1 MSIRICLDHIG
12 LFLLEFNEK
21 FLSLMHTF
29 RMSPV
34 RILVMYNG
42 DWIFSENGFEF
53 NGDKLKGIVVD
64 EKITYTDLLD
74 RVYDIVKVDRAEFVA
89 TMKCLYKAHVPTP
102 PTEILD
108 NEDVDFFIGE
118 NLVDDH
124 GRRTP
129 LCITIKRRES
139 LNQGKEVHYPAPFDS
154 GSVSNQTSGFVPTAQ
169 DSQFPPFL
177 ALTETEEQNTTAIS
191 CGPQEDL
198 NCDDEMQNVVQ
209 HQHEDCND
217 NRERDNEVE
226 NVHMQNDTYGCSDEI
241 HPHTSSNMSFDSLTV
256 RNGRKSIQVYETP
269 DPLNSSIQPCIYSEQ
284 LNVNVPKN
292 LTIEQWTSNDTI
304 AVGQSYPSKKD
315 VQSKLSLMAIRENFE
330 FKVRRSTRDL
340 LFVICVDKG
349 CKWRVRASKMN
360 DSDCFLIRKFHNVHT
375 CSTEKFHRN
384 HHQASSW
391 VVGQLIKSKFE
402 EGASDY
408 RPNDIIKDV
417 EKQLGVTISY
427 DKAWRAR
434 EIALRCLKISYD
446 REKRSRGRPRK
457 EKLVSTDKEPS
468 LRLCGTCGGRGHN
481 RKTCRSLIVLQ

>member
-1 MSIRICLDHIG
+1 
-12 LFLLEFNEK
+12 
-21 FLSLMHTF
+21 
-29 RMSPV
+29 MSPV

-53 NGDKLKGIVVD
+53 NGDKLKGIIVD
-64 EKITYTDLLD
+64 EKITYSDLLD
-74 RVYDIVKVDRAEFVA
+74 RVYDIVKVDPTEFVA
-89 TMKCLYKAHVPTP
+89 TLKCLYKAHVPTP

-124 GRRTP
+124 SRRTP
-129 LCITIKRRES
+129 LCVTIKRRES
-139 LNQGKEVHYPAPFDS
+139 LNEGKEVHYPAPFDS

-169 DSQFPPFL
+169 NSQFPPFI
-177 ALTETEEQNTTAIS
+177 ALTEIEEQNTTAIS
-191 CGPQEDL
+191 CGPHADM
-198 NCDDEMQNVVQ
+198 NCDDGLQNVQ
-209 HQHEDCND
+209 HDDCND
-217 NRERDNEVE
+217 DRGHDNNAE
-226 NVHMQNDTYGCSDEI
+226 NGHMQNDNYGCSDEI
-241 HPHTSSNMSFDSLTV
+241 HHHTSNNMSFDSLSD
-256 RNGRKSIQVYETP
+256 RNGRKSIQEYATSEP
-269 DPLNSSIQPCIYSEQ
+269 MNLSIQPCLYSEQ
-284 LNVNVPKN
+284 LNINVPKT
-292 LTIEQWTSNDTI
+292 LTIEQLMSNDII

-330 FKVRRSTRDL
+330 FKVRRSTKDL
-340 LFVICVDKG
+340 LFVICVDKS

-360 DSDCFLIRKFHNVHT
+360 DSDCFLIRKFHNSHT
-375 CSTEKFHRN
+375 CLTEKFHRN

-434 EIALRCLKISYD
+434 EIALRCLKRSRD

-457 EKLVSTDKEPS
+457 EKTVTTDKEPS
-468 LRLCGTCGGRGHN
+468 LRLCGTCGARGHN
-481 RKTCRSLIVLQ
+481 RKTCRSLIVQQCQ